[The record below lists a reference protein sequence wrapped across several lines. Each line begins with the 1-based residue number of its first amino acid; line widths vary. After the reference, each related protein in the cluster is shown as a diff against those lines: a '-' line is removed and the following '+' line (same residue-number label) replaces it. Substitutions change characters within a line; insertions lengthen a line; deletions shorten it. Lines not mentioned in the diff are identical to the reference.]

1 MRRSVKLDGQIA
13 MLVLQLPRQR
23 LQLSAQTHAVVQA
36 VRSKLSSP
44 AALAV
49 ATAGGVLIGWGLY
62 RQDSP
67 TSVSNATDNPKLS
80 VAAWLRRGLWAGFMA
95 YLVRKTV

>member
-1 MRRSVKLDGQIA
+1 MQRVQQLDHQIA
-13 MLVLQLPRQR
+13 MLVQQLPQQR
-23 LQLSAQTHAVVQA
+23 LQLSVQTRAVVQA
-36 VRSKLSSP
+36 ARGKLSSP

-49 ATAGGVLIGWGLY
+49 ATVSGVLIGWGLY

-67 TSVSNATDNPKLS
+67 TSVSNATDNPKIS